1 VVLII
6 KKMDLNKFISKN
18 ITNRTISM
26 FENDI
31 KANIVELSQKIN
43 DKTVLVIGGAGTI
56 GSSYIHSL
64 LRFKPKSLVVVDINE
79 NGLTEL
85 TRDLRSSKDL
95 FVPNDYVTYPMS
107 YADPIFYKM
116 FKHRNGFDIIANFSA
131 HKHVRSEKDKF
142 SIEALL
148 NNNLINAKGL
158 LDLLLEYPP
167 KNFFC
172 VSTDK
177 AANPVN
183 IMGGSKKIME
193 DMIMTYS
200 NKFPV
205 TTARFANV
213 AFSNGS
219 LPAGFLERISKNQPL
234 SAPKDITRYFVS
246 PQESGQICLLAC
258 IIGNSG
264 EIYFPKLKKEQVM
277 TFSEIALKLLEQ
289 HNFKIELCNSEKEAI
304 DKAKNIVTGSYPVYF
319 SNSETTGEKPYEEFY
334 TDEEQ
339 IDLGRYNALGVVINT
354 IPKSLSEIN
363 NLFVLLKSSFE
374 NSETSKEDILLIM
387 KNFLVNFD
395 HKETGK
401 SLDSKM

>member
-1 VVLII
+1 MVLII

-107 YADPIFYKM
+107 YADPVFYKM
-116 FKHRNGFDIIANFSA
+116 FKYRNGFDIIANFSA

-167 KNFFC
+167 KKFFC

-339 IDLGRYNALGVVINT
+339 IDLDRYNALGVVINT

>member
-1 VVLII
+1 
-6 KKMDLNKFISKN
+6 M
-18 ITNRTISM
+18 
-26 FENDI
+26 
-31 KANIVELSQKIN
+31 
-43 DKTVLVIGGAGTI
+43 
-56 GSSYIHSL
+56 
-64 LRFKPKSLVVVDINE
+64 
-79 NGLTEL
+79 
-85 TRDLRSSKDL
+85 
-95 FVPNDYVTYPMS
+95 
-107 YADPIFYKM
+107 
-116 FKHRNGFDIIANFSA
+116 
-131 HKHVRSEKDKF
+131 
-142 SIEALL
+142 
-148 NNNLINAKGL
+148 INAKGL

-167 KNFFC
+167 QKFFC

-277 TFSEIALKLLEQ
+277 TFSEIAIKLLEQ
-289 HNFKIELCNSEKEAI
+289 HNFKIELCESEKEAI

-319 SNSETTGEKPYEEFY
+319 SNSDTTGEKPYEEFY

-339 IDLGRYNALGVVINT
+339 IDLDRYNALGVVINT

-363 NLFVLLKSSFE
+363 NLFILLKSSFE

-401 SLDSKM
+401 SLDSNM

>member
-1 VVLII
+1 
-6 KKMDLNKFISKN
+6 MDLNKFISKN

>member
-107 YADPIFYKM
+107 YADPVFYKM
-116 FKHRNGFDIIANFSA
+116 FKYRNGFDIIANFSA

-339 IDLGRYNALGVVINT
+339 IDLDRYNALGVVINT

>member
-1 VVLII
+1 
-6 KKMDLNKFISKN
+6 MDLNKFISKN

-107 YADPIFYKM
+107 YADPVFYKM
-116 FKHRNGFDIIANFSA
+116 FKYRNGFDIIANFSA

-339 IDLGRYNALGVVINT
+339 IDLDRYNALGVVINT